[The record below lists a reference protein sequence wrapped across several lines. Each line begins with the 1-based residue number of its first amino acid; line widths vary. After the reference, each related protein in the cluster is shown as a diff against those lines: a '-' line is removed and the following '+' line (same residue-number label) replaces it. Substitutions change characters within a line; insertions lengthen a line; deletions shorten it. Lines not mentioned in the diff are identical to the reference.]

1 MSQVSQ
7 DHEIYVALLKKYTKV
22 FGVFFFKP
30 KCLHLIVVWGFTV
43 EADSDCSFKLMHN
56 HKGEKLPNMK
66 ALL

>member
-43 EADSDCSFKLMHN
+43 EAEIQTAVSNLCIIIRVRNFLI
-56 HKGEKLPNMK
+56 
-66 ALL
+66 